1 MSTKEQ
7 IQQIVSDI
15 LDVDLNKVPADL
27 QQGDL
32 AEWDSLAQLRIMN
45 ALEQE
50 FGVAPTM
57 KQVFQLNSIPAIS
70 QFVESSKI
78 ASL

>member
-1 MSTKEQ
+1 MSTKKQ

-15 LDVDLNKVPADL
+15 LDVDLNIVSADL
-27 QQGDL
+27 QQSDL

-50 FGVAPTM
+50 FGVTPTM

-70 QFVESSKI
+70 QFVESSQI